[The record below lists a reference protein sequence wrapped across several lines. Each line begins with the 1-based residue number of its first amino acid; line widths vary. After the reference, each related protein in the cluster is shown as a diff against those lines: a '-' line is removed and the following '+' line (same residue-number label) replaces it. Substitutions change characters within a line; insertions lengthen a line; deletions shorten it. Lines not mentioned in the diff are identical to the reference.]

1 MIKTTFSSQIDDFR
15 SKGEKLEDPFFSELS
30 PLPDSVFIPAHIYT
44 FFALPVDDQQIPTA
58 DQYLDAKAMT
68 NYSIKRPYYDQRPI
82 GICLAN
88 DAESV
93 TILNLKI
100 MPLGAT
106 QVILNILWQTLNS
119 IIRKSYDDK
128 GQFINDTRK
137 LYQLPEYAPLMGF
150 NSNPFA
156 MVDLFQN
163 ASGGKFNV
171 RYAVNKYQK
180 EAITNPKLIPFHL
193 VPRIAQTNIF
203 DGIQT
208 RSISMESV
216 ISQFNA

>member
-1 MIKTTFSSQIDDFR
+1 MIKPTFSAQIEDFIR
-15 SKGEKLEDPFFSELS
+15 KGEKLEDPFFSELP
-30 PLPDSVFIPAHIYT
+30 PLAESVFIPGHLYT
-44 FFALPVDDQQIPTA
+44 FFAIPVDDQQIPTA
-58 DQYLDAKAMT
+58 DQYLDAKEMVK
-68 NYSIKRPYYDQRPI
+68 YPIKRPYYDQRPI

-88 DAESV
+88 DVESI
-93 TILNLKI
+93 TILNLKVI
-100 MPLGAT
+100 PIGAT

-119 IIRKSYDDK
+119 IISKSYDDK
-128 GQFINDTRK
+128 DQFINDTRK

-156 MVDLFQN
+156 LADLFQK
-163 ASGGKFNV
+163 ASGGKFNI

-180 EAITNPKLIPFHL
+180 ANITNPILIPFHL
-193 VPRIAQTNIF
+193 VPRVAQSNIF

-208 RSISMESV
+208 RSLSMESV

>member
-1 MIKTTFSSQIDDFR
+1 MIKPTFSAQIDDFR
-15 SKGEKLEDPFFSELS
+15 NKGEKLEDPFFGELS
-30 PLPDSVFIPAHIYT
+30 PLPESIFIPAHLYT

-58 DQYLDAKAMT
+58 DQYLDAKEMT
-68 NYSIKRPYYDQRPI
+68 KYPIKRPYYDQRPI

-88 DAESV
+88 DNDSV
-93 TILNLKI
+93 TILNLKV
-100 MPLGAT
+100 MPVGST
-106 QVILNILWQTLNS
+106 QVILNILWQTLNGT
-119 IIRKSYDDK
+119 IRKSYDDK
-128 GQFINDTRK
+128 GQFISDTRK
-137 LYQLPEYAPLMGF
+137 LYQLPEYGPLMGF
-150 NSNPFA
+150 NANPFA

-180 EAITNPKLIPFHL
+180 ANITNPTLIPFHL

-208 RSISMESV
+208 RSLSMESV

>member
-1 MIKTTFSSQIDDFR
+1 
-15 SKGEKLEDPFFSELS
+15 
-30 PLPDSVFIPAHIYT
+30 
-44 FFALPVDDQQIPTA
+44 
-58 DQYLDAKAMT
+58 
-68 NYSIKRPYYDQRPI
+68 
-82 GICLAN
+82 
-88 DAESV
+88 
-93 TILNLKI
+93 
-100 MPLGAT
+100 
-106 QVILNILWQTLNS
+106 
-119 IIRKSYDDK
+119 
-128 GQFINDTRK
+128 
-137 LYQLPEYAPLMGF
+137 
-150 NSNPFA
+150 